1 MPTAQMN
8 WVNETAQ
15 LPMLHQATEDCP
27 WYAVQARVRFEKK
40 VFAHLTDKGIET
52 FLPLVKHV
60 HQWSDRR
67 KLVDVPL
74 FPGYGFVHLH
84 LNPTIRLQ
92 ILRTAG
98 LIGFVRFNGE
108 ATPVPEKQIQD
119 IQQVLTQ
126 DFPCTMYPFLRAGQ
140 RVRIRGGCLDGIEG
154 ILIDRN
160 SDKRLLISVES
171 IQRTMEIHIEGYDV
185 ELL

>member
-1 MPTAQMN
+1 MS
-8 WVNETAQ
+8 TAQ
-15 LPMLHQATEDCP
+15 LNWANELTPFPLPHPATESYL
-27 WYAVQARVRFEKK
+27 WYAIQTRIRFEKK
-40 VFAHLTDKGIET
+40 VFAQLKTKGIET

-67 KLVDVPL
+67 QVVEVPL

-84 LNPTIRLQ
+84 LDPTIRFQ
-92 ILRTAG
+92 VLRTAG
-98 LIGFVRFNGE
+98 LMGFVRFNGE
-108 ATPVPEKQIQD
+108 ATPVPQKQIQD

-126 DFPCTMYPFLRAGQ
+126 NFPCTMYPFLKAGQ
-140 RVRIRGGCLDGIEG
+140 KVRILGGCLDGLEG

-160 SDKRLLISVES
+160 AGKRLLISVEA